1 MVRMKAKMTRWLGS
15 AVVGLFATALGAAPV
30 QAAGIN
36 HVAGVKASS
45 RSSPQGAGTDVV
57 ITTSETPRYT
67 AELDDGGKKL
77 VIDIASAD
85 LEAANAQASMHVR
98 TGIVASVESQALS
111 GSQGPGVR
119 VTIQLTEPATYRIRA
134 SADALL
140 VSLAPDSDRSSSSSG
155 APSNGVASN
164 NGASNGAT
172 PHGASNGAA
181 AARAPG
187 SLSVRDVR
195 FVHSKL
201 ADTVTVELSN
211 AAPFTSSHAA
221 LGKSRIEIKG
231 AALPKEL
238 ERTLDLSAVSNRVR
252 AVSAFKTGDKV
263 VLEAEGA
270 NDVVA
275 RAVAEGSSLVWT
287 FARPSEIPST
297 ETGVGPDGG
306 AARNTRIVGREPGI
320 AGIPTVETSWN
331 GGGEASVRPSTGDAL
346 IETHSGAGETGAFM
360 PTIAAQA
367 GRYTGRR
374 IDLDLKDADIHN
386 VLRLLADVGR
396 VNVVTAD
403 NVTGSVTIRMRNVPW
418 DQALDVVLQSKNLG
432 MVRQGNLLRVAPLAD
447 LEKEREMAIARRKQE
462 LELAPVE
469 TRLVPV
475 SYATANEIQV
485 RAREMLSPRG
495 SIAVDDRTN
504 VLIVRDVAANLNQ
517 IEELVRSLDTQT
529 PQVLVEARIVE
540 ATSRYL
546 RDVGIPW
553 GGDASFAPATGN
565 PTGVA
570 FPSAIGIAGGATD
583 TQTPSAGMS
592 PFDRTVANPN
602 FAVNL
607 PAAVG
612 TGSGGALGLTLGSI
626 NNTINLGLRLSA
638 AESSGMLRII
648 SSPRILTMDNKDAR
662 ISQGTLIPFAQV
674 SAQGVQTTFQEAKLQ
689 LLVRPHVTAE
699 GSVAMHVKVNRDEP
713 DFNQTSPRGDPT
725 ILKRE
730 AETDLL
736 IMDGHTAVIGGIYT
750 RNTGRNLDQIP
761 FFGDIPIIGLL
772 FQRRRASDSRGELV
786 IFLTPRIVNRA
797 EALGR

>member
-1 MVRMKAKMTRWLGS
+1 MVR
-15 AVVGLFATALGAAPV
+15 
-30 QAAGIN
+30 
-36 HVAGVKASS
+36 
-45 RSSPQGAGTDVV
+45 
-57 ITTSETPRYT
+57 
-67 AELDDGGKKL
+67 
-77 VIDIASAD
+77 
-85 LEAANAQASMHVR
+85 
-98 TGIVASVESQALS
+98 
-111 GSQGPGVR
+111 
-119 VTIQLTEPATYRIRA
+119 
-134 SADALL
+134 
-140 VSLAPDSDRSSSSSG
+140 
-155 APSNGVASN
+155 
-164 NGASNGAT
+164 
-172 PHGASNGAA
+172 PH
-181 AARAPG
+181 
-187 SLSVRDVR
+187 
-195 FVHSKL
+195 
-201 ADTVTVELSN
+201 
-211 AAPFTSSHAA
+211 
-221 LGKSRIEIKG
+221 
-231 AALPKEL
+231 
-238 ERTLDLSAVSNRVR
+238 
-252 AVSAFKTGDKV
+252 
-263 VLEAEGA
+263 
-270 NDVVA
+270 
-275 RAVAEGSSLVWT
+275 
-287 FARPSEIPST
+287 
-297 ETGVGPDGG
+297 
-306 AARNTRIVGREPGI
+306 
-320 AGIPTVETSWN
+320 
-331 GGGEASVRPSTGDAL
+331 TGDAPT
-346 IETHSGAGETGAFM
+346 ETHSAAGEAGAFM
-360 PTIAAQA
+360 PSMAAQA

-396 VNVVTAD
+396 VNVVTSD
-403 NVTGSVTIRMRNVPW
+403 NVAGTVTIRMRNVPW

-504 VLIVRDVAANLNQ
+504 VLIVRDVAGNLNQ

-546 RDVGIPW
+546 RDVGIQW
-553 GGDASFAPATGN
+553 GGDATFSAATGN
-565 PTGVA
+565 PTGLA
-570 FPSAIGIAGGATD
+570 FPSAVGVAGGATD
-583 TQTPSAGMS
+583 TQTPTAGMS

-612 TGSGGALGLTLGSI
+612 TGSGGAIGLTLGSI
-626 NNTINLGLRLSA
+626 NNTVNLGVRLSA

-750 RNTGRNLDQIP
+750 RNTGRNLDQVP
-761 FFGDIPIIGLL
+761 FFGDIPLIGLL